1 MDTLIAL
8 AIFGVIFVI
17 YKISQARNNKKTKER
32 MLKRIK
38 EMEAAGY
45 TEEAATLR
53 KAFHWEND

>member
-1 MDTLIAL
+1 MDTLIGL
-8 AIFGVIFVI
+8 VIFGIIFVI
-17 YKISQARNNKKTKER
+17 YKISQARNNKKIKER

-45 TEEAATLR
+45 IEEAATLR

>member
-1 MDTLIAL
+1 METLIGL

-17 YKISQARNNKKTKER
+17 YKISQARNNKKIKAR

>member
-1 MDTLIAL
+1 METLIAL
-8 AIFGVIFVI
+8 AIFGIIFVI
-17 YKISQARNNKKTKER
+17 YKIGQARNNKRIKER

-38 EMEAAGY
+38 EMETAGY

>member
-17 YKISQARNNKKTKER
+17 YKIGQYRNNKKTKER
-32 MLKRIK
+32 MLKTIR

-53 KAFHWEND
+53 KAFHWENN

>member
-17 YKISQARNNKKTKER
+17 YKIGQYRNNKKIKER
-32 MLKRIK
+32 MLKKIR

-45 TEEAATLR
+45 KDEAMLLR
-53 KAFHWEND
+53 RNFHWENE

>member
-1 MDTLIAL
+1 
-8 AIFGVIFVI
+8 
-17 YKISQARNNKKTKER
+17 

>member
-1 MDTLIAL
+1 METLIGL
-8 AIFGVIFVI
+8 VIFGIIFVI
-17 YKISQARNNKKTKER
+17 YKISQVRNNKKIKER

>member
-17 YKISQARNNKKTKER
+17 YKIGQARNNKKTKER
-32 MLKRIK
+32 MLKRIRD
-38 EMEAAGY
+38 MEAAGY
-45 TEEAATLR
+45 KDEAATLR